1 MTSYNSAAVLTKE
14 PLLSVGNLTFTYPG
28 VSHPALQEVGFQV
41 EQGEFVLLL
50 GGTGSGKTT
59 LLKLIKQLIAPFG
72 VRTGEIRLAGEEVSR
87 MAKKR
92 LAGEVGYLFQHTQ
105 DQLCMPTP
113 LEEMAFGLR
122 QLGVEPAAISRR
134 CGELSCYFGM
144 ESWLDAP
151 MEQLSGGQR
160 QLTALASVLA
170 ADPALL
176 LLDEPTAQL
185 DPVHSRSFLEQLLRL
200 HRENNMTVLAA
211 LHQPDS
217 IFFQADRVLVLE
229 QGRLLF
235 SGSPQ
240 DAADYL
246 GKQGHP
252 LFAALPAGCRVMQT
266 LGHPP
271 SQGEQPLPE
280 SDFARLSAAP
290 LPVHPSG
297 RPLLKLKQ
305 VTAGYPGQS
314 RPVLREV
321 DLTLSAGEIFV
332 LLGANGCGKTTLL
345 KAVAGLVPL
354 LSGSIRLEGEK
365 SSLWRPTAFAQAGY
379 LPQDPME
386 LFDGD
391 RLDEDLY
398 SYGKSRGLGPDQ
410 VEQWLEQPLFSPLKQ
425 VWTQNPLDL
434 SGGQRQLAALA
445 KLMLKGPK
453 LLLLDEP
460 GKGLDAAASARLGE
474 RLTALAQEGI
484 AILISCHDPDFAARY
499 GHRCGFLFHGE
510 LLPPQPPEPF
520 FAGNRF
526 YLTSLQ
532 QYLPTGRPM
541 ALLPEQLQAEEGRP

>member
-28 VSHPALQEVGFQV
+28 VSRPALQEVGFQV

-72 VRTGEIRLAGEEVSR
+72 ARTGEIRLAGEEVSR

-144 ESWLDAP
+144 ESWLDTP

-280 SDFARLSAAP
+280 KDFARLSAAP

-379 LPQDPME
+379 LPQDPTE

-445 KLMLKGPK
+445 KLMLKRPK

-474 RLTALAQEGI
+474 RLTALAQEGM

-499 GHRCGFLFHGE
+499 GHRCGFLFHGQ

-532 QYLPTGRPM
+532 QYLPAGRRM